1 MKKHLIFLV
10 IVALPVLLQ
19 IGTLGAASLSQSA
32 PKPTSETFSWSVW
45 NGELVSLDQTSRIL
59 TVKSMVVGNALDEVG
74 HFKTGDRVMLGWS
87 GFDKYANAINHAVRY
102 DATRKLDERFA
113 FPAEFVSFDATKK
126 YLTFKSQIPA
136 ESISK
141 LQPLKAG
148 EWVTATSPH
157 GKSSEAQPIV
167 AIRPYNEPASNS

>member
-32 PKPTSETFSWSVW
+32 PKPTSETFSWS
-45 NGELVSLDQTSRIL
+45 GELVALDQTAR
-59 TVKSMVVGNALDEVG
+59 TVTLKSTVVGSALDELG
-74 HFKTGDRVMLGWS
+74 HFKTGDRIVLSWS

-157 GKSSEAQPIV
+157 GKFSEAQPIV